1 VLGNETALLNR
12 DSIYGKEMPLDLN
25 RKVDLVAGVAV
36 EDAIF
41 WKVLNYTWEDS
52 RVYNE
57 EQLAKSNLNME
68 EREAELGKYKTF
80 ER

>member
-57 EQLAKSNLNME
+57 EQLAKSNLNLE